1 MRLLNKVA
9 VITGAG
15 SGIGRAAALLFASEG
30 AAVAVAD
37 IDAVAGQETAE
48 QVGAQGGHAL
58 FVPCDL
64 RIAKHVQFL
73 VKQAIAHLG
82 AIDIL
87 YNNAGIN
94 LAAKVTHTTE
104 AEWDAVMTAN
114 VKSVYLT
121 CRFVIPHMIE
131 NGGGC
136 IINTASAAAVVGL
149 RGLAA
154 YTASKAAVLGL
165 TRNIALDYAEYNIRA
180 NALCPGVTATD
191 MTLHIINSQP
201 DPAKARARYDS
212 ARPLGRMARPD
223 EIARAALFLASEDSS
238 FMTGAP
244 LIVDGGYTAE

>member
-1 MRLLNKVA
+1 MRLAGKVA

-15 SGIGRAAALLFASEG
+15 SGIGRAAALLFAAEG
-30 AAVAVAD
+30 ALVVVAD
-37 IDAVAGQETAE
+37 VSVEAGEETVRQIA
-48 QVGAQGGHAL
+48 AHGGQAL
-58 FVPCDL
+58 FVATDL
-64 RIAKHVQFL
+64 RDARQVQRM
-73 VKQAIAHLG
+73 VQEAIAQYG
-82 AIDIL
+82 RIDIL

-94 LAAKVTHTTE
+94 LHAKVTDT
-104 AEWDAVMTAN
+104 AEDDWDRVMEVN

-121 CRFVIPHMIE
+121 CRFVIPEMIQ

-136 IINTASAAAVVGL
+136 IINTASAAAIVGL

-165 TRNIALDYAEYNIRA
+165 TRNIALDYAAHNIRA

-191 MTLHIINSQP
+191 MTLSIIESQP
-201 DPAKARARYDS
+201 DPVKARERYERG
-212 ARPLGRMARPD
+212 RPLGRMAAPE
-223 EIARAALFLASEDSS
+223 EIARAALFLASVESS